1 MAKSYYLYISSK
13 NRNENEKKYNFR
25 VRLNN
30 PIVCNRDEGLNI
42 SVCGFSMLNSD
53 YNCKNFSFTITKY
66 SLVGIYENSYTFNIP
81 DGNYSYLS
89 LMSYLNSNL
98 QLSQFIKIDYIK
110 ERNSFKFTKND
121 NTKKYFLTPF
131 NCNKILGLETETEI
145 TTSGIEGGFI
155 NMVNY
160 SHIIIKSNNIDFEDN
175 AQDNISYKSLSMGI
189 SNILFIWDK
198 QDIQPFQL
206 ISYRNF
212 DKSDNFSYNI
222 NNNIINFIDLM
233 LYNEKNE
240 ILTDTDDYILIL
252 KITINKKEINL
263 NYTPIF
269 DDIRFILMSILFNNE
284 KKNNLIQ

>member
-1 MAKSYYLYISSK
+1 MPKSYYLYISSK
-13 NRNENEKKYNFR
+13 NRSETEYKHNFR
-25 VRLNN
+25 VKLNN
-30 PIVCNRDEGLNI
+30 PIICKKDEGMNI

-53 YNCKNFSFTITKY
+53 YNCKNLY
-66 SLVGIYENSYTFNIP
+66 FNIIQYNSLGFYLNTYTINIP
-81 DGNYSYLS
+81 NGNYSYLS
-89 LMSYLNSNL
+89 LMNYLNSNI
-98 QLSQFIKIDYIK
+98 QLKEFIKIDYIK
-110 ERNSFKFTKND
+110 ERNSFIFKKID
-121 NTKKYFLTPF
+121 NTKKYYLMPY
-131 NCNKILGLETETEI
+131 NCNKILGLEVETEI

-222 NNNIINFIDLM
+222 NNNIINFIDL
-233 LYNEKNE
+233 LLFNEKNE

-252 KITINKKEINL
+252 KITINKKEIIINNTSIL
-263 NYTPIF
+263 E
-269 DDIRFILMSILFNNE
+269 DIRFVLMSILFNND
-284 KKNNLIQ
+284 KNNNLIQ

>member
-1 MAKSYYLYISSK
+1 MPKSYYLYISSK
-13 NRNENEKKYNFR
+13 NRNENENKYNFR
-25 VRLNN
+25 VKLNN
-30 PIVCNRDEGLNI
+30 PIICNRDEGLNI

-53 YNCKNFSFTITKY
+53 YNCKKFSFYLKQYDLIN
-66 SLVGIYENSYTFNIP
+66 IYENTFTFNIP

-89 LMSYLNSNL
+89 LMNYLNNNSIFNQVL
-98 QLSQFIKIDYIK
+98 RIEYIK
-110 ERNSFKFTKND
+110 ERNSFKFIKIN
-121 NTKKYFLTPF
+121 NTKKYYLTPF
-131 NCNKILGLETETEI
+131 NCNKILGLEIETEI
-145 TTSGIEGGFI
+145 TTAGIEGGFI

-189 SNILFIWDK
+189 SNILFICDK

-206 ISYRNF
+206 ITYKNY

-263 NYTPIF
+263 NYSSVF
-269 DDIRFILMSILFNNE
+269 DDIRFILMSILFNND